1 MDRRLK
7 TSPYFYLVLLALI
20 ITACGG
26 SSLLWEASY
35 DTENVDIAV
44 DAALDRQG
52 NLYVVGSQR
61 SDPQSPGNNYSGLL
75 LKYDPQGQLIW
86 QSEVPEVTHVH
97 NVIPLN
103 ERRILIETTSNWLY
117 GIQGSG
123 SYHLVSATDGS
134 IIQQLSDEA
143 TTIWTEATVDQGRIA
158 LLNRYPSSNE
168 VSSDLQQF
176 DMMGNLTNSIALN
189 GTPMQIAAMPNGGLY
204 YLGYDEWQAGLRL
217 YALDENLAMIWAS
230 TELTSLHGLC
240 GFFIE
245 SNPASITSDHNND
258 IIVQCPTHVTKLSSQ
273 GELVFTTDYSDL
285 FQDEPDTNPERLDL
299 ELPPTFITVDDNND
313 IYIATTQ
320 ANNLIGQI
328 GNLHTGE
335 YYSLIKSDTLVMK
348 FDGISG
354 ERVWSDRINGYL
366 QGTPNGVTSDFYYPM
381 ALSIV
386 NDRLQVTVRGFRGN
400 YVGAFRDEDEL
411 VSHCTQYVDLPYL
424 INSCNLD
431 SIANAYAKT
440 IYYNVIDG
448 KRSNGETYNDDYPS
462 TALTGSDNTLYLVG
476 DSTWEGIKHFIEINA
491 QSQALLSEGDWVE
504 IRDSESAI
512 YIEKHQLK

>member
-1 MDRRLK
+1 MERRLK
-7 TSPYFYLVLLALI
+7 TKPYFYLVLLALI

-44 DAALDRQG
+44 DAALDAQG

-61 SDPQSPGNNYSGLL
+61 VNPQSSIANYNGLL
-75 LKYDPQGQLIW
+75 LKYDPQGELIW
-86 QSEVPEVTHVH
+86 QLDIPEITHAHDVM
-97 NVIPLN
+97 PLN
-103 ERRILIETTSNWLY
+103 ERRILIETTNNWLY

-123 SYHLVSATDGS
+123 SYYLVSATDGTL
-134 IIQQLSDEA
+134 IQQLSDEA
-143 TTIWTEATVDQGRIA
+143 TTIWTEATADQERIT
-158 LLNRYPSSNE
+158 LLSRYPSSND
-168 VSSDLQQF
+168 VSSDLRQF
-176 DMMGNLTNSIALN
+176 DMMGNLTNSIALS

-230 TELTSLHGLC
+230 ADLTSLHGLC

-245 SNPASITSDHNND
+245 SNPVSITSDHNND
-258 IIVQCPTHVTKLSSQ
+258 IIVQCPTHIAKLSAQ
-273 GELVFTTDYSDL
+273 GELIFTTDYSDL
-285 FQDEPDTNPERLDL
+285 FRDEPDSNPIRLDF

-313 IYIATTQ
+313 IFIATTQ

-348 FDGISG
+348 FDGITG

-386 NDRLQVTVRGFRGN
+386 DDRLQVTVRGFRGN
-400 YVGAFRDEDEL
+400 YVGAYREEGEL
-411 VSHCTQYVDLPYL
+411 VSHCMQYVDLPYP

-431 SIANAYAKT
+431 SIANAYART
-440 IYYNVIDG
+440 IYYNVTDG
-448 KRSNGETYNDDYPS
+448 RRSNGETYNDDYPS
-462 TALTGSDNTLYLVG
+462 AALTGSDNTLYLIG

-491 QSQALLSEGDWVE
+491 QGQAMLGESGWWQM
-504 IRDSESAI
+504 RDSESAI
-512 YIEKHQLK
+512 YIQKHQL